1 MVFAVVTG
9 GGTSGHVIPA
19 LAVLEALEDAGY
31 SPEDL
36 RYVGSQRGI
45 ETRLMKSS
53 PVESHFLP
61 ISGLQRSFSLSKLM
75 ANAALPLRLF
85 RSTSAAI
92 RLIRQWNPKVV
103 ISLGGYASEPMARAA
118 RKQNIPLVCISYD
131 RIPGLATKRQQRYAI
146 ACAVAFEDSDLE
158 RSEYTGAPVRR
169 SIRSLN
175 RAHRR
180 ADARR
185 VLDIASHAKVVT
197 VVGGSLGSGLL
208 NNAIP
213 GVLHEIVQCNLDDIV
228 LDGTVVLHICGE
240 RFLNEPIPDVPTG
253 VTYRRFGYV
262 DQMSDFYAVT
272 DVLVCR
278 AGASTV
284 AEIATVG
291 LSSIIVPWKDA
302 ADNHQE
308 LNARWL
314 SDAGA
319 AIMLTESQ
327 VSSGLL
333 GVEVTQL
340 LSNEKSRIELEK
352 KALDLGSV
360 HRSNR
365 LVELIQRV
373 AMTASPHGESKE
385 SL

>member
-19 LAVLEALEDAGY
+19 LAVLEALEDAGF
-31 SPEDL
+31 SPDDL

-45 ETRLMKSS
+45 ETRLMEAS
-53 PVESHFLP
+53 PVTSHFLP
-61 ISGLQRSFSLSKLM
+61 ISGLQRSFRPSKLI
-75 ANAALPLRLF
+75 ANVALPVRLF
-85 RSTSAAI
+85 RSTRLAT
-92 RLIRQWNPKVV
+92 RLIGQWNPKVV

-118 RKQNIPLVCISYD
+118 RKKKIPLICVSYD

-146 ACAVAFEDSDLE
+146 ACAVAFEDSNLE
-158 RSEYTGAPVRR
+158 NSEYTGAPVRR
-169 SIRSLN
+169 SVRSLN
-175 RAHRR
+175 RVHRR
-180 ADARR
+180 AEARQ
-185 VLDIASHAKVVT
+185 LFDIAPHAKVVT

-208 NNAIP
+208 NNAITD
-213 GVLHEIVQCNLDDIV
+213 VLRQIVERNLDDVI
-228 LDGTVVLHICGE
+228 VLHICGE
-240 RFLNEPIPDVPTG
+240 RFLNEPTPVIPIG

-262 DQMSDFYAVT
+262 DHMSDLYAVT
-272 DVLVCR
+272 DVLVSR

-327 VSSGLL
+327 VNSGLL
-333 GVEVTQL
+333 GSEVARL
-340 LSNEKSRIELEK
+340 LSDEELRGELGK
-352 KALDLGSV
+352 RASDLGTV

-373 AMTASPHGESKE
+373 ATTATPESTHKE
-385 SL
+385 SR

>member
-31 SPEDL
+31 APEDL

-61 ISGLQRSFSLSKLM
+61 ISGLQRSFSPSKLM

-85 RSTSAAI
+85 RSTSAAM

-146 ACAVAFEDSDLE
+146 ACAVAFEDSDLA

-185 VLDIASHAKVVT
+185 VLDIALHAKVVT

-208 NNAIP
+208 NNAIS
-213 GVLHEIVQCNLDDIV
+213 GVLHEIEQSSLDN
-228 LDGTVVLHICGE
+228 TVVLHICGE
-240 RFLNEPIPDVPTG
+240 RFLNEPNPTIPTG

-262 DQMSDFYAVT
+262 DQMSDLYAAT

-352 KALDLGSV
+352 KALDLGSI